1 MSSFNAINTD
11 AIIPRMSPQQRETPP
26 SRRRFTAEFKADAVR
41 LITEHGYTHKAAADA
56 IGISDSTLSGWA
68 RAARVERPLR
78 GAQGRPPCDQ
88 DASVEDLR
96 AEVKRLRQQLARAEM
111 EREILKKATKY
122 FAQESA

>member
-1 MSSFNAINTD
+1 MSSFNPSNND
-11 AIIPRMSPQQRETPP
+11 VVIPQMSPQQRETQP

-68 RAARVERPLR
+68 RAARINP
-78 GAQGRPPCDQ
+78 PPCTD
-88 DASVEDLR
+88 DASVEELQ

-111 EREILKKATKY
+111 EREILKKATKF